1 MALKPIVRYMIL
13 CEDWDADPEDPLC
26 VNILGLLSNVRSLE
40 MPPYPLYR
48 DLCVFLVLT
57 EGRGVGEGQI
67 ICVFE
72 ETDQKVF
79 ATPKHKIAFGSD
91 PLDVVGV
98 PFQIRHCPFPEPGIY
113 LVQFWYNDEKLDERP
128 LRLR

>member
-1 MALKPIVRYMIL
+1 MIL
-13 CEDWDADPEDPLC
+13 CEDWDSDPDAPLC
-26 VNILGLLSNVRSLE
+26 VNILGLLSNIRSLE
-40 MPPYPLYR
+40 LPPYPFDR

-57 EGRGVGEGQI
+57 EGRGVGEAQI

-79 ATPKHKIAFGSD
+79 ATPKHKIAFGAD

-98 PFQIRHCPFPEPGIY
+98 PFQIRHCPFREPGIY
-113 LVQFWYNDEKLDERP
+113 LVQFWYYDEKLDERP